1 MEFVAL
7 FAGFALPWG
16 LGASLLFALNG
27 GGAPGRAAWQWGCG
41 WFVGAFLLTVWMR
54 ALSLA
59 GIPFGTAVIAG
70 PLALATAPLAW
81 LALRRQPDRRTSL
94 RAAAATVIGR
104 HLAAW
109 QRVVWIALLAW
120 LAARFALLLYEVAVR
135 PLYPWDAWTQ
145 WGTKAR
151 VWFALRT
158 MVPFV
163 FPPDWIST
171 FGAAGY
177 FDAAPNYPA
186 TVPLTQVWG
195 ALLIGRWDDALVNFP
210 WWVNGVAL
218 GLAVYGA
225 LAIRRI
231 PPLGALAGTWLMLSL
246 PILNVH
252 IALAG
257 YADLAMAAYFT
268 LAALAALDWTGTRRW
283 QDALLALV
291 LVAACLTVKNPGK
304 LWALTLLP
312 GVVVALIPRYGLRIA
327 AFGFALVALLV
338 AILAP
343 TKLSLLGYQL
353 QGQFRLPWTALAD
366 AYLMFGN
373 WNLLWYGLL
382 AAAVLGWRDLLSPG
396 LASLSVIVGVG
407 LMFLFFG
414 FAFTNASAW
423 VEDQSTV
430 NRATL
435 HLAPLLV
442 VWMILTFRSWF
453 ASTQTV
459 PAPEAA
465 LEDALKEPR

>member
-1 MEFVAL
+1 
-7 FAGFALPWG
+7 
-16 LGASLLFALNG
+16 
-27 GGAPGRAAWQWGCG
+27 
-41 WFVGAFLLTVWMR
+41 MR

-59 GIPFGTAVIAG
+59 GVPFGVAAIAG
-70 PLALATAPLAW
+70 PVALATAPLAW
-81 LALRRQPDRRTSL
+81 WALRRQPDLRTSL
-94 RAAAATVIGR
+94 HAAVARLTGENLVG
-104 HLAAW
+104 W
-109 QRVVWIALLAW
+109 QRIVWIALLVW
-120 LAARFALLLYEVAVR
+120 LATHFALLLYEVAVR

-145 WGTKAR
+145 WSTKAR
-151 VWFALRT
+151 VWFALRK

-163 FPPDWIST
+163 FQLDWINT

-177 FDAAPNYPA
+177 FDAAPHYPA

-195 ALLIGRWDDALVNFP
+195 ALLVGRWDDALVNFP

-218 GLAVYGA
+218 GLAIYGA
-225 LAIRRI
+225 LENRRF
-231 PPLGALAGTWLMLSL
+231 PPPVALVGTWLVLSL

-257 YADLAMAAYFT
+257 YADLAMSAYFT

-291 LVAACLTVKNPGK
+291 LVAACLTIKNPGK
-304 LWALTLLP
+304 AWALMLLP
-312 GVVVALIPRYGLRIA
+312 GVVVALSPRFGLRIA
-327 AFGFALVALLV
+327 AFGFALLALLV
-338 AILAP
+338 AILAQ

-353 QGQFRLPWTALAD
+353 QGQFRLPWSALAD

-382 AAAVLGWRDLLSPG
+382 AIAVLGWRDLLAPG
-396 LASLSVIVGVG
+396 IASLTVIVAAGI
-407 LMFLFFG
+407 MFLFFG
-414 FAFTNASAW
+414 FAFTNAGAW

-442 VWMILTFRSWF
+442 VWMMLTLRSWF
-453 ASTQTV
+453 TAPQPDQASR
-459 PAPEAA
+459 
-465 LEDALKEPR
+465 DGIRSN

>member
-7 FAGFALPWG
+7 IAGFALPWA
-16 LGASLLFALNG
+16 LGASLLFALG
-27 GGAPGRAAWQWGCG
+27 VGGAPGNAAWQWGCG
-41 WFVGAFLLTVWMR
+41 WFVGVFLLTVWMR

-59 GIPFGTAVIAG
+59 GIPFGIAAIAG

-81 LALRRQPDRRTSL
+81 WALRRQPDRRTSL
-94 RAAAATVIGR
+94 RAAAARLTGG
-104 HLAAW
+104 HLAGW

-120 LAARFALLLYEVAVR
+120 LATRFALLLYEATMR

-145 WGTKAR
+145 WSTKAR

-163 FPPDWIST
+163 VPSDWINT

-177 FDAAPNYPA
+177 FDAAPHYPA

-195 ALLIGRWDDALVNFP
+195 ALLVGRWDDALVNFP

-225 LAIRRI
+225 LEIRRF
-231 PPLGALAGTWLMLSL
+231 PPLVALAGAWLVLSL

-257 YADLAMAAYFT
+257 YADLAMSAYFT

-283 QDALLALV
+283 QDALLALA
-291 LVAACLTVKNPGK
+291 LVAACLTIKNPGK
-304 LWALTLLP
+304 LWALMLLP
-312 GVVVALIPRYGLRIA
+312 GVVVALSPRFGLRIA
-327 AFGFALVALLV
+327 AFGFALVGLLV
-338 AILAP
+338 AILVQ
-343 TKLSLLGYQL
+343 TKASLLGYQL
-353 QGQFRLPWTALAD
+353 QGQFRLPWSALAD
-366 AYLMFGN
+366 AYLRFGN
-373 WNLLWYGLL
+373 WNLLWYGLF
-382 AAAVLGWRDLLSPG
+382 ATAVLGWRNLLAPG
-396 LASLSVIVGVG
+396 LASLTVIVTAG
-407 LMFLFFG
+407 LVFLFFG
-414 FAFTNASAW
+414 FALTNAGAW

-442 VWMILTFRSWF
+442 VWIMLTLRSL
-453 ASTQTV
+453 S
-459 PAPEAA
+459 PAPQTARAPETAVV
-465 LEDALKEPR
+465 P